1 MDSAGA
7 AVIITVIA
15 SIAVIL
21 GAVFLAASREQRR
34 NDDQIAAVRGVIG
47 RVLPVDMSA
56 NGDQATPTRRGG
68 PTDNEWGADETP
80 DQRLMQGVADRTA
93 ARFEIQQT
101 HYANALRQSTT
112 YFYFSLGVGLVG
124 FALLATGVGIAMA
137 DRLEVGTVT
146 ALGGVLAE
154 AAAALVFNQAN
165 RAKSDAQANLAAI
178 ALAAERDENNL
189 MAYIYA
195 SRIQDVATRDATHAA
210 LARELAGA
218 AAP

>member
-7 AVIITVIA
+7 ALIITVLA
-15 SIAVIL
+15 GIAVIL
-21 GAVFLAASREQRR
+21 AAVIIAARREQRR
-34 NDDQIAAVRGVIG
+34 NEDQIAAGPRSDWAGFADRYVRQ
-47 RVLPVDMSA
+47 RRST
-56 NGDQATPTRRGG
+56 TPTRRGG
-68 PTDNEWGADETP
+68 STGEGWATDETP
-80 DQRLMQGVADRTA
+80 DQSLMQGVAERTA

-112 YFYFSLGVGLVG
+112 YFYFSLGVGVVG
-124 FALLATGVGIAMA
+124 FALLAAGVGIAMA

-146 ALGGVLAE
+146 AMGGVLAE

-195 SRIQDVATRDATHAA
+195 SRIQDLAMRDATHAA
-210 LARELAGA
+210 LAREMAGA
-218 AAP
+218 AEQ